1 MTNMTEEEEKALEEA
16 ALLSVANFGA
26 AENAWHPDYGQII
39 KDGKLTE
46 AGIQLMKDHEA
57 Y

>member
-16 ALLSVANFGA
+16 ALLAVADFGA